1 MVLADG
7 GVVCID
13 EFDKVAVGLPVG
25 EWGREEPLGCQ
36 LLPGEPKAA
45 GERATL
51 LRLPH
56 FLLGKVRGWGCREI
70 LVTSCTLEQRS
81 LQSFASEV
89 SIGGCVAE
97 VWRR

>member
-13 EFDKVAVGLPVG
+13 EFDKVPVGLPLW
-25 EWGREEPLGCQ
+25 ELGREPLGCQ
-36 LLPGEPKAA
+36 LLPGEPRGA

-70 LVTSCTLEQRS
+70 LVTSCTLGQRS
-81 LQSFASEV
+81 LQSFTTGV
-89 SIGGCVAE
+89 SVGGCVAE
-97 VWRR
+97 VQWR